1 MFRNNFSRNDPATP
15 PRCKL
20 TADGFRDMSMICL
33 RLLALSAL
41 AVFCAGAQPV
51 IETMN
56 PRGAQRGTAA
66 RLILTGER
74 LGAQARLLSDIPGG
88 AAPLSLAPAADGAP
102 GESIAYLLEIA
113 GDAPLGA
120 YAVRVETPE
129 GISNVALFTVGEF
142 PHDEEAQ
149 SEDRGGG
156 QAPSNDFPET
166 AQAVETPV
174 TINGRLHGADRDL
187 FRFHAEQGEKLV
199 LEVEAHR
206 IGSAID
212 PRLEL
217 LDASGRAVARNADAR
232 GLGVD
237 SRLEFEFPA
246 DGDYF
251 AVVHDERFSEQ
262 KADFYRLTIAEY
274 AYADGVFPLGW
285 RRGESVRAE
294 FYGGNLTGPTAA
306 EIDLSGA
313 NANAAETWVPVPHSP
328 ARLHFLVGDD
338 PETFKDDAAK
348 SALPE
353 ATVVNGRILRAG
365 AVDRYRLPVEPGE
378 HWSLELRSGEL
389 PGSELYGVLTVSH
402 AGETLA
408 TAGRYAG
415 DPSPSVIST
424 TGQTAS
430 YPFINLEVPPGI
442 EELTV
447 TVEDLL
453 QRGGPA
459 HGYRLTA
466 RRQGPDFLAAIDVPF
481 VNIPARGSALVNVT
495 VERRGYHGA
504 IDLFL
509 ENPPEDIVA
518 GGGHI
523 PPTSE
528 LGSTRPR
535 FAKGTLTLS
544 AKPGARLG
552 AMNLVVRARGVREDG
567 SVIKRRA
574 EGPGLRVAAA
584 GKGRDPLTAAWLGYD
599 LPARIVPQAP
609 AAVEFLMPRALRV
622 VRGGKQHVARWA
634 VHVRGDAS
642 LAKPVEFPRSAG
654 SLRLRVDKDKS
665 KAAQGE
671 FLIFP
676 HERTGLGTMDFNLAA
691 QVRAGGRT
699 RTVYS
704 APLELEVV
712 DGYGLKPASAL
723 KIAAGG
729 SQTWSGSIWRD
740 REFRQTV
747 RVRAENLPVG
757 VECEPAEL
765 VADAADYRLQC
776 AASAD
781 VAAGEYAVAIQ
792 AESIL
797 SDEATTPY
805 TADPA
810 QTTLTVAR

>member
-1 MFRNNFSRNDPATP
+1 
-15 PRCKL
+15 
-20 TADGFRDMSMICL
+20 
-33 RLLALSAL
+33 
-41 AVFCAGAQPV
+41 
-51 IETMN
+51 MN
-56 PRGAQRGTAA
+56 PRGAQRGTAV
-66 RLILTGER
+66 RLTLTGER
-74 LGAQARLLSDIPGG
+74 LRAQARLLSDIPG
-88 AAPLSLAPAADGAP
+88 ASAPLSLASPADGGP
-102 GESIAYLLEIA
+102 GESISYLVEIDE
-113 GDAPLGA
+113 DAPLGA
-120 YAVRVETPE
+120 YAVRVETSG

-142 PHDEEAQ
+142 PHVGEAE
-149 SEDRGGG
+149 SSGGE

-166 AQAVETPV
+166 AQAVEPPV
-174 TINGRLHGADRDL
+174 TVNGRLRGPERDL
-187 FRFHAEQGEKLV
+187 FRFQAGMGEKLV
-199 LEVEAHR
+199 FEVEAHR

-217 LDASGRAVARNADAR
+217 LDANGRALTRSADAR

-237 SRLEFEFPA
+237 SRLEFEFPM

-262 KADFYRLTIAEY
+262 KADFYRLTIARY
-274 AYADGVFPLGW
+274 AYADGVFPLGR

-294 FYGGNLTGPTAA
+294 FYGGNLTRPIETDIDPT
-306 EIDLSGA
+306 DV
-313 NANAAETWVPVPHSP
+313 NAPETWIPVPNSP
-328 ARLHFLVGDD
+328 TRLHFLIGDD
-338 PETFKDDAAK
+338 PEAFEDDAAK

-353 ATVVNGRILRAG
+353 ATVVNGRILQAG
-365 AVDRYRLPVEPGE
+365 EVDRYRLPVNPGE
-378 HWSLELRSGEL
+378 NWALELRSGEL

-402 AGETLA
+402 EDEVLT

-415 DPSPSVIST
+415 DPSPYVIST

-430 YPFINLEVPPGI
+430 YPFINLEIPPGVH
-442 EELTV
+442 ELTV
-447 TVEDLL
+447 AVEDLL

-466 RRQGPDFLAAIDVPF
+466 RRQGPDFLASIDAPF
-481 VNIPARGSALVNVT
+481 VNIPARGSAVVNVT

-504 IDLFL
+504 IDFFI

-535 FAKGTLTLS
+535 FARGTLTLS

-567 SVIKRRA
+567 SVVERRA
-574 EGPGLRVAAA
+574 EGPGLRVAAV
-584 GKGRDPLTAAWLGYD
+584 GKGRDPLTAVWLGYD
-599 LPARIVPQAP
+599 LPARLVPEQP
-609 AAVEFLMPRALRV
+609 AAVEFLMPRAIRV
-622 VRGGKQHVARWA
+622 VRGGKQRVGRWA
-634 VHVRGDAS
+634 VHMRGDAS
-642 LAKPVEFPRSAG
+642 LAKPVEIPRNAG

-665 KAAQGE
+665 KGMKGE

-676 HERTGLGTMDFNLAA
+676 HERTGLGKMDFNLAA
-691 QVRAGGRT
+691 QVRAGERIH
-699 RTVYS
+699 TVYS
-704 APLELEVV
+704 APLEIEVV
-712 DGYGLKPASAL
+712 DGYGLKPAPAL
-723 KIAAGG
+723 KIEAGG
-729 SQTWSGSIWRD
+729 SETWSGSIWRD
-740 REFRQTV
+740 PEFRQTV

-757 VECEPAEL
+757 VECEQSEL
-765 VADAADYRLQC
+765 VADAAEYRLRC

-781 VAAGEYAVAIQ
+781 IAAGEYEVAIQ

-810 QTTLTVAR
+810 KTKLTVAR

>member
-1 MFRNNFSRNDPATP
+1 M
-15 PRCKL
+15 
-20 TADGFRDMSMICL
+20 
-33 RLLALSAL
+33 
-41 AVFCAGAQPV
+41 GAQPV

-66 RLILTGER
+66 RLTLTGER
-74 LGAQARLLSDIPGG
+74 LGAEARLLSDIPGG
-88 AAPLSLAPAADGAP
+88 AVPLSLASQADGGP
-102 GESIAYLLEIA
+102 GESIAYLLEVA
-113 GDAPLGA
+113 EDAPLGA
-120 YAVRVETPE
+120 YAVRVETPD
-129 GISNVALFTVGEF
+129 GISNVSLFTVGEF
-142 PHDEEAQ
+142 PHVEEAESAAGEEEQ
-149 SEDRGGG
+149 S
-156 QAPSNDFPET
+156 PSNDFPEL

-174 TINGRLHGADRDL
+174 TIDGRLRGPERDL

-217 LDASGRAVARNADAR
+217 LDARGRPLARSGDAR

-246 DGDYF
+246 AGDYF

-262 KADFYRLTIAEY
+262 KADFYRLTIARY

-294 FYGGNLTGPTAA
+294 FYGGNLAGPAAA
-306 EIDLSGA
+306 EIDLA
-313 NANAAETWVPVPHSP
+313 NVNASETWVPVPHSP
-328 ARLHFLVGDD
+328 ARLHFLAGDD
-338 PETFKDDAAK
+338 PETFEDDIGKA
-348 SALPE
+348 ALPE
-353 ATVVNGRILRAG
+353 ATVVNGRILQAG
-365 AVDRYRLPVEPGE
+365 EVDRYRLPVEPGE
-378 HWSLELRSGEL
+378 NWSLELRSGEL

-402 AGETLA
+402 EGEALA

-415 DPSPSVIST
+415 DPSPYVIST

-430 YPFINLEVPPGI
+430 YPFINLEVPPGGD
-442 EELTV
+442 ELTV
-447 TVEDLL
+447 AVEDLL

-466 RRQGPDFLAAIDVPF
+466 RRQGADFLASLDAPF

-495 VERRGYHGA
+495 VERRGYNGA

-509 ENPPEDIVA
+509 ENPPEDIAVE
-518 GGGHI
+518 GGHI
-523 PPTSE
+523 PPVSG

-552 AMNLVVRARGVREDG
+552 AMNLVVRAQGVGKDG
-567 SVIKRRA
+567 SVIERRA

-584 GKGRDPLTAAWLGYD
+584 GKGRDLLTAAWLGYD
-599 LPARIVPQAP
+599 LPARLVSEQP
-609 AAVEFLMPRALRV
+609 AAVEFLMPRAIRV

-634 VHVRGDAS
+634 VHLRGDAS
-642 LAKPVEFPRSAG
+642 LAKPVEVPRNAG
-654 SLRLRVDKDKS
+654 SLRLRVDKDRS
-665 KAAQGE
+665 KAAKGE

-676 HERTGLGTMDFNLAA
+676 HERTGLGKMDFNLAA
-691 QVRAGGRT
+691 QVRVGGRT

-712 DGYGLKPASAL
+712 DGYGLRPAPAL
-723 KIAAGG
+723 RIAAGG
-729 SQTWSGSIWRD
+729 SETWSGSIWRD
-740 REFRQTV
+740 PEFRQTV

-765 VADAADYRLQC
+765 VADAADYRLRC
-776 AASAD
+776 AASTD
-781 VAAGEYAVAIQ
+781 VAAGEYEVAMQ

-805 TADPA
+805 TVDPA
-810 QTTLTVAR
+810 ETTLTVTR

>member
-1 MFRNNFSRNDPATP
+1 MLCPRLMVLPAV
-15 PRCKL
+15 
-20 TADGFRDMSMICL
+20 
-33 RLLALSAL
+33 LA
-41 AVFCAGAQPV
+41 FCAGAQPV
-51 IETMN
+51 IETMS

-66 RLILTGER
+66 RLTLTGER
-74 LGAQARLLSDIPGG
+74 LGAEARLLSAIPGG
-88 AAPLSLAPAADGAP
+88 AAPLSAAAAADGGP
-102 GESIAYLLEIA
+102 GESIAYLVEIA
-113 GDAPLGA
+113 ADAPLGA
-120 YAVRVETPE
+120 YPVRVEMPD

-142 PHDEEAQ
+142 PHAEEAE
-149 SEDRGGG
+149 SAAGEEE

-174 TINGRLHGADRDL
+174 TIDGRLRGAERDL

-217 LDASGRAVARNADAR
+217 LDSSGRALARSADAR

-262 KADFYRLTIAEY
+262 QADFYRLTIARY
-274 AYADGVFPLGW
+274 SYADGVFPLGW

-294 FYGGNLTGPTAA
+294 FYGGNLAGPAAA
-306 EIDLSGA
+306 EIDLA
-313 NANAAETWVPVPHSP
+313 NVKAAETWIPVPHSP
-328 ARLHFLVGDD
+328 ARLRFLVGDS
-338 PETFKDDAAK
+338 PETFEDDAAK

-353 ATVVNGRILRAG
+353 ATVVNGRILQAG
-365 AVDRYRLPVEPGE
+365 EVDHYRLPVEPGE
-378 HWSLELRSGEL
+378 NWSLELRSGEL
-389 PGSELYGVLTVSH
+389 PGSELYGVLTVAH
-402 AGETLA
+402 GGEVLA
-408 TAGRYAG
+408 AAGRYAG
-415 DPSPSVIST
+415 DPSPYVIST

-430 YPFINLEVPPGI
+430 YPFINLEVPPGVD
-442 EELTV
+442 ELTV
-447 TVEDLL
+447 AVEDLL

-466 RRQGPDFLAAIDVPF
+466 RRQGADFLASLDAPF

-495 VERRGYHGA
+495 VERRGYNGA

-509 ENPPEDIVA
+509 ENPPADIAVE
-518 GGGHI
+518 GGHI
-523 PPTSE
+523 PPVSG
-528 LGSTRPR
+528 LGSARPR
-535 FAKGTLTLS
+535 FARGTLTLS

-552 AMNLVVRARGVREDG
+552 AMNLVVRARGVRGDG
-567 SVIKRRA
+567 SAIERRA
-574 EGPGLRVAAA
+574 KGPGLRVAAA

-599 LPARIVPQAP
+599 LPAKLVPEQP
-609 AAVEFLMPRALRV
+609 AAVEFLIPRAIRV
-622 VRGGKQHVARWA
+622 VRGGRQHVARWA
-634 VHVRGDAS
+634 VHLRGDAN
-642 LAKPVEFPRSAG
+642 LAKPVEVPRNAG

-665 KAAQGE
+665 KAAKGE

-676 HERTGLGTMDFNLAA
+676 HERTGLGKMDFNLAA

-712 DGYGLKPASAL
+712 DGYGLKPAPAL
-723 KIAAGG
+723 KIAPGG
-729 SQTWSGSIWRD
+729 SEAWSGSIWRD
-740 REFRQTV
+740 PEFRQTV

-765 VADAADYRLQC
+765 VADAADYKLRC
-776 AASAD
+776 AASAG
-781 VAAGEYAVAIQ
+781 VAAGEYEVAIQ

-810 QTTLTVAR
+810 QTTLTVTR